1 MKIGDIVYLKTDPSQ
16 SPRMVTAI
24 LTRQGGRSYYL
35 SRGTEE
41 THHYEIEMST
51 EADIMLKTT
60 G

>member
-1 MKIGDIVYLKTDPSQ
+1 MKIGDIVYLKTYPQQAMRQMTGIVIRPS
-16 SPRMVTAI
+16 
-24 LTRQGGRSYYL
+24 GREYYL
-35 SRGTEE
+35 SCGTEE